1 MPEEQL
7 KEIQHSEPVVD
18 VPTEGDPVDIELK
31 EDKPSNE
38 QSTETAPEIEI
49 KTDSEKE
56 ELDEYSEKVKGR
68 INKLTGKLR
77 ETERREHAS
86 FDYAKRVAEEN
97 KKLKGRLN
105 TLDNSYIDEYKAR
118 TEAETAGAKVE
129 LQKAIEAGDVD
140 AQVNAQEALSK
151 LAVDNQRVLAT
162 TQAKEQQKVQGE
174 QQEVKQ
180 PTFTPPKK
188 PDPKAEAWAEKNTW
202 FGTDETMTYA
212 SFGIHRKL
220 VEQEGFDA
228 NSDEYYT
235 EINKRIRQEFP
246 HKFNDGGQVNG
257 ATKPVQSVAS
267 AGRSTTSQTSGR
279 KTVRLTPSQV
289 HIAKRLGVP
298 LEEYAKYVKE

>member
-1 MPEEQL
+1 MPEEQV
-7 KEIQHSEPVVD
+7 KDIQQSEPVVD
-18 VPTEGDPVDIELK
+18 IPTEGDPVDVELK
-31 EDKPSNE
+31 DDSSPKE
-38 QSTETAPEIEI
+38 QPTEPEVEV
-49 KTDSEKE
+49 KVDSDKE
-56 ELDEYSEKVKGR
+56 ELDEYSEKVKTR

-77 ETERREHAS
+77 ETERRENAS

-105 TLDNSYIDEYKAR
+105 TLDSSYIDEYKAR
-118 TEAETAGAKVE
+118 TEAQTVGAKAE

-162 TQAKEQQKVQGE
+162 TQAKEQQVKGDQE
-174 QQEVKQ
+174 EVKQ

-188 PDPKAEAWAEKNTW
+188 PDPKAEAWAENNSW
-202 FGTDETMTYA
+202 FGTDEAITYA
-212 SFGIHRKL
+212 SFGLHRKL
-220 VEQEGFDA
+220 VEQEGFNP

-235 EINKRIRQEFP
+235 EIDKRIRQEFP
-246 HKFNDGGQVNG
+246 HKFDGGNG

-267 AGRSTTSQTSGR
+267 AGRSTTTKTSGR
-279 KTVRLTPSQV
+279 KTVRLSPSQV